1 VGLKGRLRALE
12 RETGRDTMVC
22 VLQDT
27 GEEIRVP
34 FDAPVRWLVAEWKR
48 QTGQPV
54 EPGPVVE
61 DLEVLMRRDLREKH
75 PERDGRILSGP
86 DDTGRAWGWGLG
98 RG

>member
-1 VGLKGRLRALE
+1 VRLKGRLGALE
-12 RETGRDTMVC
+12 REAGRDTIVC

-34 FDAPVRWLVAEWKR
+34 CDAPVRWIVAEWKR

-54 EPGPVVE
+54 EPHPVVE
-61 DLEVLMRRDLREKH
+61 DLVVLMARDLREKH

-86 DDTGRAWGWGLG
+86 DDA
-98 RG
+98 RGARGGA